1 MHAKLL
7 ISRICCCIAIFFAP
21 LHASP
26 HTVSD
31 DPQSVAELKQA
42 VQKDLQEQKPQLA
55 IPLLRKIIAIEPT
68 DIDATGNLGVL
79 LFFAGNYP
87 DAITAMHAALQLRPD
102 LWKIQALMGIAEKRT
117 GDPSAAQT
125 DLENAFPHLDDK
137 NIQKEAG
144 LELIELASATG
155 RLDKAAAVAATLEN
169 LDPQDPQILFA
180 AYEVSLQMMDQTL
193 LDMTMAAPNS
203 AEMHMMMANQFK
215 SRGDT
220 RNAIAQYREALRLN
234 PRVPGAHFE
243 LAEQLNSSSDAT
255 LHAEAEGEFKAA
267 ITANPYD
274 EKALR
279 ELGEIA
285 AAKGNLPMAKEDFR
299 KALSL
304 QPGDSDA
311 ETDLAKTL
319 TSPDET
325 KEAISHLENAI
336 RNDPTNIVA
345 HYWLSS
351 FYRQMGRTADAK
363 RQMDECLHYKQLKE
377 NLRTAFQQMRTEP
390 DPTKSAGVDKKP

>member
-1 MHAKLL
+1 MHTKLL
-7 ISRICCCIAIFFAP
+7 IKRICCCIAIFFVP
-21 LHASP
+21 LHASARA
-26 HTVSD
+26 VSD
-31 DPQSVAELKQA
+31 DSQSVAELKQA

-68 DIDATGNLGVL
+68 DTDATGNLGVL
-79 LFFAGNYP
+79 LFFEGNYP
-87 DAITAMHAALQLRPD
+87 DAITAMHAALQLQPD
-102 LWKIQALMGIAEKRT
+102 LWKIQALLGIAEKRI

-125 DLENAFPHLDDK
+125 DLEKAFTNLDDK

-169 LDPQDPQILFA
+169 LEPQDPQILFA
-180 AYEVSLQMMDQTL
+180 AYEVSLQMIDQTL
-193 LDMTMAAPNS
+193 LDMTIAAPNS

-285 AAKGNLPMAKEDFR
+285 AAKGNLQMAREDFR

>member
-1 MHAKLL
+1 MHPKLL
-7 ISRICCCIAIFFAP
+7 IRRICCIAIFFVP
-21 LHASP
+21 LHASAQ
-26 HTVSD
+26 TVD
-31 DPQSVAELKQA
+31 DDSQNVAELKQA

-79 LFFAGNYP
+79 LFFEGNYP

-102 LWKIQALMGIAEKRT
+102 LWKIQALLGIAEKRT

-125 DLENAFPHLDDK
+125 DLEKAFPNLDDK

-155 RLDKAAAVAATLEN
+155 RLDKAASVAATLEN
-169 LDPQDPQILFA
+169 LEPQDPQILFA
-180 AYEVSLQMMDQTL
+180 AYEVSLQVIDQTL

-215 SRGDT
+215 SQGDT
-220 RNAIAQYREALRLN
+220 RNAIAQYREALKLN

-285 AAKGNLPMAKEDFR
+285 AAKGNLQMAREDFR
-299 KALSL
+299 KALAL

-351 FYRQMGRTADAK
+351 LYRQVGRTADAK
-363 RQMDECLHYKQLKE
+363 QQMDECLHYKQLKE
-377 NLRTAFQQMRTEP
+377 KLRTAFQQMRTEP
-390 DPTKSAGVDKKP
+390 DQTKSAGVEKKP